1 MVSNHD
7 SRSPF
12 FSLLSFNYSK
22 ALISASFHHPERE
35 PQQSRL
41 QRNRQPSVRIGR

>member
-22 ALISASFHHPERE
+22 ALISASFHHQSASPNTKFCLEALTDALER
-35 PQQSRL
+35 
-41 QRNRQPSVRIGR
+41 